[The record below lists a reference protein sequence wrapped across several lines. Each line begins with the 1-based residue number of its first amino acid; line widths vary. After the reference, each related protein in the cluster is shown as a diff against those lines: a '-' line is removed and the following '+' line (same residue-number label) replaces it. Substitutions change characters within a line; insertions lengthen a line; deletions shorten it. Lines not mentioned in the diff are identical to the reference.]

1 MFTSAMS
8 YPACHKDVE
17 LGANVEQEAMRLTFS
32 RANGGSDDLGW
43 RSGIVYMPSQWFNAY
58 DLFQGERQ
66 GWVQEHAN
74 ELITDFPKLKIQH
87 RFEGQRGQL
96 IAHLP
101 NIHGELRADLLNDWF
116 NLIENEWAEQ
126 YGSLNATKDIKDL
139 RHHEATKYWDEN
151 VGVNNSKVWTVPLGE
166 TNYQNMTTAFWSR
179 YREGIALFN
188 EASSATRSISVAE
201 AALALRVSLAE
212 SMDKDEIVQARIDT
226 LKRLMKSSA

>member
-17 LGANVEQEAMRLTFS
+17 LGSNVEQEAMRLTFS

-66 GWVQEHAN
+66 GWVEEHSK
-74 ELITDFPKLKIQH
+74 ELMTDFPNLEMQH
-87 RFEGQRGQL
+87 RFEGKRGQL

-101 NIHGELRADLLNDWF
+101 NVQGELREKLLNDWF
-116 NLIENEWAEQ
+116 DLIEDEWALQ
-126 YGSLNATKDIKDL
+126 YGSLNATKGIKDL
-139 RHHEATKYWDEN
+139 RFHEATTHWEKTVDTYVSD
-151 VGVNNSKVWTVPLGE
+151 VWTVPLSA
-166 TNYQNMTTAFWSR
+166 TSYQNLTTTFWNR

-188 EASSATRSISVAE
+188 EASSATRHISVAE

-212 SMDKDEIVQARIDT
+212 SMDKEEIVQGRIDT
-226 LKRLMKSSA
+226 LKRLMKGSA

>member
-1 MFTSAMS
+1 
-8 YPACHKDVE
+8 
-17 LGANVEQEAMRLTFS
+17 MRLTFS